1 MICDFERET
10 ISPEMTEELAQELA
24 RKLEPGDVIGLDGDL
39 GAGKTVFV
47 KGLARGLGIAA
58 NIKSPTFNLVR
69 SYEGRLPLFHFD
81 IYRIDDT
88 AELLEIGFSEYFEKG
103 GAVVVEWAEKAEELM
118 PDNTFWISIRRTGD
132 DTRRIVG
139 RRER

>member
-39 GAGKTVFV
+39 GTGKTVFV

>member
-1 MICDFERET
+1 
-10 ISPEMTEELAQELA
+10 MTEELAQELA
-24 RKLEPGDVIGLDGDL
+24 QQLEPGDVIGLDGDL

-88 AELLEIGFSEYFEKG
+88 AELFEIGFSEYFEKG

-118 PDNTFWISIRRTGD
+118 PDDAFWISIRSTGD

>member
-1 MICDFERET
+1 
-10 ISPEMTEELAQELA
+10 MTEELAQELA
-24 RKLEPGDVIGLDGDL
+24 QQLEPGDVIGLDGDL

-81 IYRIDDT
+81 ISRLDDT
-88 AELLEIGFSEYFEKG
+88 AELFEIGFSEYFEKG

-118 PDNTFWISIRRTGD
+118 PDDAFWISIRRTGD

>member
-1 MICDFERET
+1 
-10 ISPEMTEELAQELA
+10 MTEELAQELA

-39 GAGKTVFV
+39 GTGKTVFV

>member
-1 MICDFERET
+1 
-10 ISPEMTEELAQELA
+10 MTEELAQELA

-118 PDNTFWISIRRTGD
+118 PDNTFRISIRRTGD

>member
-39 GAGKTVFV
+39 GTGKTVFV

-58 NIKSPTFNLVR
+58 NIISPTFNLVR

-88 AELLEIGFSEYFEKG
+88 AELLDIGFSEYFE
-103 GAVVVEWAEKAEELM
+103 
-118 PDNTFWISIRRTGD
+118 
-132 DTRRIVG
+132 
-139 RRER
+139 